1 MWSMLRADNNPK
13 LNTNPQFDPLHLAT
27 SSETME
33 HGLEGR
39 QRLENRLCSPITP
52 GSRTWSWVCCISGRI
67 TEHGSLVPQV
77 VDNKIN
83 KFRHV
88 ILEILHRLPNNEVLK
103 PFVQELLLL
112 VMNVVD
118 VDNEENAIQGLR
130 VIFDLQKNYRPQLEA
145 EVPRFLQVSHGEGL
159 QDRARRCAPDALTV
173 RYAHMRGDVEHKRR
187 WC

>member
-1 MWSMLRADNNPK
+1 MTRDQSASVV
-13 LNTNPQFDPLHLAT
+13 PLLK
-27 SSETME
+27 
-33 HGLEGR
+33 
-39 QRLENRLCSPITP
+39 
-52 GSRTWSWVCCISGRI
+52 GSRTWSWVCRIPGRV
-67 TEHGSLVPQV
+67 TEHGLLVPQV

-88 ILEILHRLPNNEVLK
+88 ILEILHRLPNNEILK

-159 QDRARRCAPDALTV
+159 RDRAASMCAGLAYGAIRTHAARCRAQEAVVLN
-173 RYAHMRGDVEHKRR
+173 AK
-187 WC
+187 